1 MRAPA
6 VVCWI
11 WLPLIPLVVLRAQH
25 VPQPSAAPLD
35 SRLYYY
41 ATPRSTLEAEV
52 HSVPATNQARLEHL
66 QALFSDRG
74 CTGNQLRVQPIGDKA
89 GSPANLICTWPGN
102 TASTVVVLAEY
113 EHEGKGQSAVENW
126 SGAALLPYLYFG
138 MQARPREN
146 NWVFVESGSRSGA
159 TAYVRSLTAE
169 QKKQIRAVVVLDSL
183 GVSPATRFFTAYPES
198 PFLPA
203 PVVHLQMALA
213 LASLSDPRAPRP
225 EFLSPERW
233 IPSDDTQPFR
243 YSHVPCILLHSIAES
258 DASLPGSV
266 RDTPE
271 AIDGNS
277 YYSNYRTVA
286 VFLVGLDALAGK
298 LLHDDPI
305 WHGQGTQFGLN
316 PNDLPILR

>member
-6 VVCWI
+6 VLCWI
-11 WLPLIPLVVLRAQH
+11 SLTLATPAELPAQPA
-25 VPQPSAAPLD
+25 PQASSSPVD

-41 ATPRSTLEAEV
+41 VTPRSTLENEV
-52 HSVPATNQARLEHL
+52 HTVPAANQARFDRLR
-66 QALFSDRG
+66 ALFADKG
-74 CTGNQLRVQPIGDKA
+74 CSGNQLRIQPLSDKP

-126 SGAALLPYLYFG
+126 SGAALLPYLYLG

-146 NWVFVESGSRSGA
+146 TWVFVESGGKGGA
-159 TAYVRSLTAE
+159 NAYVRSLTTE
-169 QKKQIRAVVVLDSL
+169 QKKQIRAMVVLDSL
-183 GVSPATRFFTAYPES
+183 GVSPITRFFTAYPEN
-198 PFLPA
+198 PDLPA

-213 LASLSDPRAPRP
+213 LASLSDMRAPRP
-225 EFLSPERW
+225 ELSSPERW

-243 YSHVPCILLHSIAES
+243 YSHVPCILLHSIADS
-258 DASLPGSV
+258 DVSLPGSV

-305 WHGQGTQFGLN
+305 WHGQGTQFRLN